1 MARKA
6 VKQPKVLI
14 VDDDPGVRGLVCAI
28 LYGHAYV
35 IECGDGS
42 RAVEAFEMHR
52 PDCVLMDLQMPGTSG
67 VKITRDIMAVHPDAR
82 IVVLTQHDSAVL
94 RAAAASAGASG
105 YLLKDDL
112 TDLPRV
118 ITPPR

>member
-1 MARKA
+1 MARRA

-28 LYGHAYV
+28 LHRHAHV

-42 RAVEAFEMHR
+42 RAVEAFERHR

-67 VKITRDIMAVHPDAR
+67 FKITRDIMAVHPDAR

-112 TDLPRV
+112 TDLPSV
-118 ITPPR
+118 ITAPR